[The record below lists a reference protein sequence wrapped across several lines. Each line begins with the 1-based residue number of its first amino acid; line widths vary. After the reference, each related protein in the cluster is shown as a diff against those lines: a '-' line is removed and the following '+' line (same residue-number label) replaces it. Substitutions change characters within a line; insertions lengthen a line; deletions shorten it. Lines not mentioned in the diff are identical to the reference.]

1 MNSNSAQKGLNAREV
16 KELMVQKPD
25 TILIDLLPPEHF
37 EKMHLPGAKN
47 ACVFM
52 VSFLDDM
59 AKIVPNKNAVIVVY
73 GSSSHSRD
81 VMAALEKL
89 DREGYGNVHFLEG
102 GIAAWREA
110 GYLTEG
116 TGTDQPDDP
125 QTRLRIEDG
134 VYVVDT
140 GADRVEW
147 IGRNPTTR
155 HHGTVKIAKGQ
166 FKVETGMI
174 SGTFEMD
181 MNTIHN
187 INLEGDELHPVLEQH
202 LRSDD
207 FFFVKLFPKAVFTIT
222 EGKPKD
228 PAWLTSPN
236 YSVKGKLSL
245 RGVSAPLEFDATV
258 NKAEK
263 NRLAI
268 ESHFDVD
275 RTQWNVIYGST
286 RFFEHLGMH
295 KVFDLISI
303 QVNLV
308 ADKQ

>member
-1 MNSNSAQKGLNAREV
+1 MNSNFSQKRLTAHEV
-16 KELMVQKPD
+16 KELMAQKPD

-52 VSFLDDM
+52 VSFIDDM
-59 AKIVPNKNAVIVVY
+59 AKIVPDKNAVIVVY
-73 GSSSHSRD
+73 GSSSHSQD

-89 DREGYGNVHFLEG
+89 DREGYGNVDFLKG

-110 GYLTEG
+110 GYPMEG
-116 TGTDQPDDP
+116 TGPDQPDDP
-125 QTRLRIEDG
+125 QTRLCIEDG
-134 VYVVDT
+134 VYLVDT
-140 GADRVEW
+140 GAGRVEW
-147 IGRNPTTR
+147 VGRNPNTR
-155 HHGTVKIAKGQ
+155 HHGTVKIAKGL
-166 FKVETGMI
+166 FKLDTGII
-174 SGTFEMD
+174 SGTFELD

-202 LRSDD
+202 LKSDD
-207 FFFVKLFPKAVFTIT
+207 FFFVKLFPKALFTIT

-245 RGVSAPLEFDATV
+245 REVSAPLEFDATV
-258 NKAEK
+258 NQADK

-268 ESHFDVD
+268 ESHFDID
-275 RTQWNVIYGST
+275 RTQWNVIYGSV

>member
-1 MNSNSAQKGLNAREV
+1 MNSGSRQNRLNAYEV
-16 KELMVQKPD
+16 KELMAQKPD

-37 EKMHLPGAKN
+37 TKVHLPGAKN
-47 ACVFM
+47 SCVFM
-52 VSFLDDM
+52 VSFIDDV
-59 AKIVPNKNAVIVVY
+59 AKNVPNKDAEIVVY

-110 GYLTEG
+110 GYPTEG

-140 GADRVEW
+140 GAGRVEW